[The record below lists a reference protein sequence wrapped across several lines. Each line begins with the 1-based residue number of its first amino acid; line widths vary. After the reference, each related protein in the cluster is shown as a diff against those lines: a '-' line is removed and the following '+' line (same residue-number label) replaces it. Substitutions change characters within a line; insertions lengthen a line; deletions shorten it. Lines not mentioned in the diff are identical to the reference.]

1 MKVLGAWLE
10 LDLEGEPIS
19 GTLRLQDDITHPF
32 VGWLG
37 LSVVLEALRRTP
49 VHDCR
54 RDRPCSDVSV
64 SK

>member
-1 MKVLGAWLE
+1 MEPLGAWLE

-19 GTLRLQDDITHPF
+19 GTLRLQGEITRPF

-49 VHDCR
+49 AHDCKEA
-54 RDRPCSDVSV
+54 RPC
-64 SK
+64 